1 MPFYEEEVQY
11 LETNINKL
19 PSREDQVVFYGS
31 SSIRL
36 WPNFQDC
43 FPWKIINLG
52 FGGSTIA
59 ACAWF
64 MPRLLFR
71 FKPKGL
77 VIYAGDNDLATGRL
91 PEEVY
96 NNLRLMIFD
105 IRRTLGPIPVFF
117 ISIKPSPARFH
128 LRSEIERTNQMT
140 HQFITDE
147 QNLHYVDVHSH
158 MLDNQGQPLETL
170 YVEDLLH
177 LSQKGYNIWTKV
189 IGQKLE
195 QHLSE

>member
-43 FPWKIINLG
+43 FPWKTINLG

-91 PEEVY
+91 PEEAG
-96 NNLRLMIFD
+96 
-105 IRRTLGPIPVFF
+105 RRRRPHP
-117 ISIKPSPARFH
+117 
-128 LRSEIERTNQMT
+128 TN
-140 HQFITDE
+140 
-147 QNLHYVDVHSH
+147 
-158 MLDNQGQPLETL
+158 
-170 YVEDLLH
+170 
-177 LSQKGYNIWTKV
+177 
-189 IGQKLE
+189 
-195 QHLSE
+195 